1 MSQDFSGQSAPLL
14 NSHSG
19 IMKTPG
25 EDCTLR
31 RLLFLDCDTAAAK
44 WPTGQHSMG
53 LQSLRPVTGYEST
66 RMRRLGPTH
75 SQVSYSFRGPC
86 KISHSGQVSWSR
98 DGNQSIY

>member
-25 EDCTLR
+25 EECTLR
-31 RLLFLDCDTAAAK
+31 RLLFFDWDAATAK
-44 WPTGQHSMG
+44 WPTGQYYMG
-53 LQSLRPVTGYEST
+53 LQSLRPVAGAEST
-66 RMRRLGPTH
+66 HMRTLDPTH
-75 SQVSYSFRGPC
+75 SQVSYSFSGPC